1 MKTKKEEVT
10 LIFCSA
16 FIFLCIGLCMYGIIF
31 HIVAPYIFGNGYD
44 KGALATMIGWSATL
58 FIGYCGYILID
69 KWKDQEHKK
78 IIRDNANIALNNLK
92 KFMTLALAQSHIK
105 ELPMNDFRKFQEI
118 YYDTYISLN
127 VLSKLIKDP
136 ELDELENFFKN
147 TYQDINEV
155 RSQMIQN
162 KITFII
168 CEEEMRK
175 LIVSLGVIYRKCARL
190 MNIHNI
196 D

>member
-1 MKTKKEEVT
+1 MKTRREEVNF
-10 LIFCSA
+10 IFCSA

-31 HIVAPYIFGNGYD
+31 NTVAPYLFGKEYD

-78 IIRDNANIALNNLK
+78 IIRENANTALNNLK
-92 KFMTLALAQSHIK
+92 KFITLALAQSHIK
-105 ELPMNDFRKFQEI
+105 ELSTNDFRKFQEV
-118 YYDTYISLN
+118 YYDTYISLDI
-127 VLSKLIKDP
+127 LSELTNDP
-136 ELDELENFFKN
+136 ELEDLENFFMH
-147 TYQDINEV
+147 TYQDINEN

-162 KITFII
+162 KITFIMF
-168 CEEEMRK
+168 EEEIRK
-175 LIVSLGVIYRKCARL
+175 KIVSLGDIYRKCARL

-196 D
+196 E